1 MIQQAPAGLPFYQQI
16 EIAVLIRFTS
26 GHGAKNAQA
35 VGAALP
41 GEPENFL
48 PPFRAQCVQGDH
60 VSIVRQFRAAN
71 TQASRRS
78 TDREHMGKVIDGEG
92 RTCTVPMLSA
102 TPG

>member
-60 VSIVRQFRAAN
+60 VSIVRQSRAAN

-78 TDREHMGKVIDGEG
+78 ADREHMGKVIDGGG
-92 RTCTVPMLSA
+92 RTCTVPMLPA

>member
-35 VGAALP
+35 VGAATP
-41 GEPENFL
+41 GEPEDFR

-78 TDREHMGKVIDGEG
+78 TDREHMGKVIDGGG